1 MGAAAIQRTLGIAKP
16 GQEKGHEQ
24 GHGHGDP
31 DLRSLV
37 ETLADKGGPIPAQ
50 DLGRVGLS

>member
-16 GQEKGHEQ
+16 GQEKGPEQ
-24 GHGHGDP
+24 GHGHGDL